1 MSQLGQGW
9 ASPAGAYRPHPPS
22 PSRAGPGLIQPPH
35 IQVRAGTLLRL
46 LAVDTGLVSE
56 IVPYVY
62 TDLRGCLVWP
72 GAIYIGCRGYPVWGR
87 LC

>member
-9 ASPAGAYRPHPPS
+9 ASPAGAYHPHPPH
-22 PSRAGPGLIQPPH
+22 PAGLAPGSSSLLR

-46 LAVDTGLVSE
+46 LAVDTGLVSA

-72 GAIYIGCRGYPVWGR
+72 GAIYIGCRGYPMWGR
-87 LC
+87 LR